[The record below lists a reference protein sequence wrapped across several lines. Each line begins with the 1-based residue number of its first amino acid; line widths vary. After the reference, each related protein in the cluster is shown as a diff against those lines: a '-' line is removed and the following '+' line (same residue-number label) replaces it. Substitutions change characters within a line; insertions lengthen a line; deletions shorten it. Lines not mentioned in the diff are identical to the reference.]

1 MMKINKQIESY
12 NATVAFGMLLAEDET
27 CKYTEFIDITEIV
40 GDKSIEPYRGLG
52 LLFCKR
58 TCNLG
63 TNENKV
69 QFKIDETIEPGVRNW
84 LTSYVLIPD
93 FKTNN
98 KAIIIDDILY
108 YSLKSE
114 AEKKAKIWC
123 AENAR
128 DIHIK
133 MVKRLESHSPINTSI
148 LYKPSLNQ
156 KMSEFFFF
164 D

>member
-1 MMKINKQIESY
+1 MKINKNIEAYS
-12 NATVAFGMLLAEDET
+12 ATIAFGMLLAEDDAII
-27 CKYTEFIDITEIV
+27 YDSFIDITDIV
-40 GDKSIEPYRGLG
+40 GDKSIEPYKGLG

-58 TCNLG
+58 LSKLG
-63 TNENKV
+63 ENTNKV

-93 FKTNN
+93 FKNNN
-98 KAIIIDDILY
+98 KAIIIDDVLY

-123 AENAR
+123 SENSR

-133 MVKRLESHSPINTSI
+133 MIKRLESHSPVNTSI
-148 LYKPSLNQ
+148 LYKPSLGQ
-156 KMSEFFFF
+156 KMAQFVFF